1 VGGQS
6 IINTS
11 SSSSSSSGSSGNN
24 DKYKLF
30 KQTQRLFP
38 NARIVQ
44 TYACTEAGSSI
55 TFEELQLG
63 VVDDEDGDNKKY
75 NNNNNNNNN
84 NRHSN
89 DDTFTVVGDDDEY
102 PGTSA
107 GFPPPHIQVE
117 IFHPEVA
124 AATVAT
130 TDRSTSS
137 SSSSSNASP
146 PSLLL
151 QPLPHGETG
160 IIGTRGPHVMSGY
173 WNRSGYDSIS
183 SNSCKNNNNNDDD
196 DSIGGGWM
204 LTNDLGYIHP
214 QNGKLYFRGR
224 ADDVIRTGGESV
236 LASDVER
243 VILDYFAAAAAR
255 DNDNHA
261 MVECAVFPLPDE
273 KFGEAVCAAIA
284 VAAIEASMPSPA
296 STASVVGRGVG
307 ATAATSVKSNAG
319 SNKNRYND
327 LEAAVATV
335 VEEDADLR
343 DNIRRFF
350 AKRQIAGYK
359 RPRRVFRIRTA
370 SLPRNSSGKVW
381 RHAIIRLCAAATAAE
396 EKSTMLRSKKETRS
410 RL

>member
-1 VGGQS
+1 MGGQS
-6 IINTS
+6 IINA
-11 SSSSSSSGSSGNN
+11 SSSSSSGSSSGNS

-63 VVDDEDGDNKKY
+63 VVDDDDGDDKQFNK
-75 NNNNNNNNN
+75 

-89 DDTFTVVGDDDEY
+89 HDTFTVVGDDDEY
-102 PGTSA
+102 SGTSA

-137 SSSSSNASP
+137 SSFSDAYP

-151 QPLPHGETG
+151 QPIPHGETG

-173 WNRSGYDSIS
+173 WNRSGYDNIS
-183 SNSCKNNNNNDDD
+183 SNFSKNNNNDDD
-196 DSIGGGWM
+196 DGGGGGGWM

-214 QNGKLYFRGR
+214 RNGKLYFRGR

-243 VILDYFAAAAAR
+243 VILDYFASASAAAS
-255 DNDNHA
+255 DNDDHA
-261 MVECAVFPLPDE
+261 VVECAVFPLPDE

-284 VAAIEASMPSPA
+284 VAAIEASMPSPV
-296 STASVVGRGVG
+296 SFASVLGRGAG
-307 ATAATSVKSNAG
+307 AVDATSVQLDAG
-319 SNKNRYND
+319 SNKNRYKD
-327 LEAAVATV
+327 IEAAVVTV

-343 DNIRRFF
+343 DSIRRYF
-350 AKRQIAGYK
+350 ATHQIAGYK
-359 RPRRVFRIRTA
+359 RPRRVFRIRNA
-370 SLPRNSSGKVW
+370 PLPRNSSGKVW
-381 RHAIIRLCAAATAAE
+381 KHAIIRLCAAAAE
-396 EKSTMLRSKKETRS
+396 STMLRSKKEMRS